1 MRRFFPLLAMILLL
15 VWVLPWPLSAQ
26 DVPAVPTLVPP
37 TPLPPSNQTVQ
48 DALITESTATTIQS
62 LGQVRIGMLYSEPP
76 FGELNI
82 RGEVEGYDAA
92 LGRQLAEAWGVDP
105 VFLQVTRQTAQDML
119 LSGQVDL
126 LIAAQVHRR
135 DLDDRFEFSLP
146 YYRGDQAMMVRFEDA
161 AQSLPEMAN
170 RRVGVV
176 LGTDSEQAVGF
187 WQRREN
193 ITANMQTFLT
203 LDQAMVALVNNEV
216 DGVVDKRY
224 RLRDRV
230 QPDVTRVLE
239 DVVQPEPYAV
249 VMRRQD
255 INMRNLV
262 DHTLQYLASTGT
274 LPDVYSEYFP
284 SRPFPADM
292 IPVWANVGD
301 AAPTPAQYA
310 GSVGYPQQ
318 YAIPRIQSNGTVR
331 IAGIAVPGDDAPLAQ
346 RRLYDANI
354 RLIEALA
361 GRWGV
366 KAELLPNTTSDP
378 IAFVERGEAD
388 LALGVQPD
396 WAQANRVDFTSTY
409 LVRGKRMLV
418 EQRDD
423 YNSFGQ
429 LRGKWVGVF
438 ADEPDSEPL
447 INELAA
453 SANVRQIN
461 IFSITREEDAA
472 YEMLVENNIDVI
484 FGDSIRLLPHLE
496 ANPDSLKFSTRCQ
509 ACDPWYTRQYLG
521 IAVPRNDIDF
531 RLLVEYTL
539 QELWLDGTLG
549 TAMAPVTIPGEQIS
563 FEVYPGD
570 SDYAGFNLGQS

>member
-1 MRRFFPLLAMILLL
+1 MRRLFPFVGALLLL
-15 VWVLPWPLSAQ
+15 VFLLPWPLLAQ
-26 DVPAVPTLVPP
+26 DAPAVPTLVPP
-37 TPLPPSNQTVQ
+37 TPLPPSNQAVQ
-48 DALITESTATTIQS
+48 DALITESTATQIQNN
-62 LGQVRIGMLYSEPP
+62 GQVRVGILYSEPP

-82 RGEVEGYDAA
+82 RGDVVGYDAA
-92 LGRQLAEAWGVDP
+92 VGRQLAEAWGVNP
-105 VFLQVTRQTAQDML
+105 VFVQVTRQTAQDML
-119 LSGQVDL
+119 LVGQVDM
-126 LIAAQVHRR
+126 LIASQVHRR
-135 DLDDRFEFSLP
+135 ELDDTFEFSLP
-146 YYRGDQAMMVRFEDA
+146 YYRGDQAMILRFDDP
-161 AQSLPEMAN
+161 AQSLADMAN

-176 LGTDSEQAVGF
+176 MGTDSEQALGF
-187 WQRREN
+187 WQRRDGVA
-193 ITANMQTFLT
+193 TRVQSYLT

-216 DGVVDKRY
+216 DGVVSKRY

-230 QPDVTRVLE
+230 EPDVTRILE
-239 DVVQPEPYAV
+239 DSVQPEPYAV
-249 VMRRQD
+249 MMRRQD

-262 DHTLQYLASTGT
+262 DHTLQYLASNGT
-274 LPDVYSEYFP
+274 LADVYSEYFP

-310 GSVGYPQQ
+310 GDVSYPQQ
-318 YAIPRIQSNGTVR
+318 YAIPRIQANDTVR
-331 IAGIAVPGDDAPLAQ
+331 IAGIAVPGDDAPLAEK
-346 RRLYDANI
+346 RLYNANV
-354 RLIEALA
+354 RLIEAIA

-366 KAELLPNTTSDP
+366 KAELIPNSVSDP
-378 IAFVERGEAD
+378 IGFVERGEAD
-388 LALGVQPD
+388 MALGVPPD

-418 EQRDD
+418 TQRDD
-423 YNSFGQ
+423 YTSFGQ

-438 ADEPDSEPL
+438 ADEADSEPL
-447 INELAA
+447 INELAI

-461 IFSITREEDAA
+461 IFSITREQDAA

-496 ANPDSLKFSTRCQ
+496 ANPDTLKISTRCQ

-521 IAVPRNDIDF
+521 VAVPRNDIDF

-539 QELWLDGTLG
+539 QELWLDGTLD
-549 TAMAPVTIPGEQIS
+549 TAMAAVTVPGEQIS
-563 FEVYPGD
+563 FEVYPGA